1 MHRIYKSTN
10 KFIIIAKLFNQ
21 ESDSRFVIRINTI
34 KKSVSQQRS
43 KVSLILIRSNAR
55 MFECSRNIFL
65 EVSYWFL
72 NTISS
77 EYSSFFSLIEHQYLF
92 VCDLRGYTS
101 GILQVCSR
109 PWSWRGAPWPG
120 ETTRYLSPWK
130 RANFVSRARTNSVN
144 WSRHN
149 LCETFIELGL
159 ILTHVFIIFLR
170 MN

>member
-1 MHRIYKSTN
+1 MWFKLVHLFRKLSSKYLDKYESKKKKMHRIYKSSN
-10 KFIIIAKLFNQ
+10 KFITNAKLFNQ

-43 KVSLILIRSNAR
+43 KVSLMLICSLNAR
-55 MFECSRNIFL
+55 MFECSRNISL

-101 GILQVCSR
+101 GVLQV
-109 PWSWRGAPWPG
+109 
-120 ETTRYLSPWK
+120 
-130 RANFVSRARTNSVN
+130 
-144 WSRHN
+144 
-149 LCETFIELGL
+149 
-159 ILTHVFIIFLR
+159 
-170 MN
+170 

>member
-10 KFIIIAKLFNQ
+10 KFIINAKLFNQ

-43 KVSLILIRSNAR
+43 KVSFMLIRSNAR

-101 GILQVCSR
+101 GVLQVCVVARDLGEVHRDQEKRRDTFRPGNEPTSSR
-109 PWSWRGAPWPG
+109 GQGQAQSIDHAIICA
-120 ETTRYLSPWK
+120 K
-130 RANFVSRARTNSVN
+130 R
-144 WSRHN
+144 
-149 LCETFIELGL
+149 L
-159 ILTHVFIIFLR
+159 
-170 MN
+170 